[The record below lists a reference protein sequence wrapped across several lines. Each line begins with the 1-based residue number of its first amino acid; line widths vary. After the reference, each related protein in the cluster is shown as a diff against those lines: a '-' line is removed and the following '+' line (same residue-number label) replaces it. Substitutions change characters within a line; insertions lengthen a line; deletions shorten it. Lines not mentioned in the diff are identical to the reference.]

1 MLFVNDLAK
10 EETTSLQEMVRN
22 HPLSW
27 TRMRA
32 NAVILSAKGIPL
44 QHIADICGVRRQTI
58 SIWLKSWEKKG
69 LCGLVDEPRQGRP
82 KKLLTFQEKEVIEIV
97 KKTPRSLN
105 QALIEI
111 EKRWGIKIS
120 KSTLKKLCK
129 KANLS
134 WKRVRKS
141 LRGKRN
147 DKEFYAA
154 LKEIKHLTDQCDNG
168 EIDFYY
174 FDESG
179 FGLEPC
185 VPYAWQEKGKGK
197 QIEIPSSKSSRLNVL
212 GFMNRNCDFESYVFE
227 GSINSE
233 IVIACFDDF
242 AKKLSKKTIVL
253 IDNASIHTS
262 NLFKDNIDKWKNE
275 NLIIYNIPPYSPEL
289 NKIEILWRKIKY
301 EWIDFSAYKTFGSLK
316 KSLNNILSNIGINQK
331 YHINFT

>member
-1 MLFVNDLAK
+1 MLFVSNLTK

-58 SIWLKSWEKKG
+58 SVWLKSWEKKG
-69 LCGLVDEPRQGRP
+69 LCGLVDQPRQGRP
-82 KKLLTFQEKEVIEIV
+82 KKLLTFQEKEIIGIV

-105 QALIEI
+105 QVLTEI

-147 DKEFYAA
+147 DEEFYAA
-154 LKEIKHLTDQCDNG
+154 LKEIKNLIDQCDNG

-179 FGLEPC
+179 FTLEPC
-185 VPYAWQEKGKGK
+185 
-197 QIEIPSSKSSRLNVL
+197 IPSPFKVILMALQKHFKCRNMRGFFIVFDLRFRLLNTP
-212 GFMNRNCDFESYVFE
+212 FMFLKFFKIY
-227 GSINSE
+227 
-233 IVIACFDDF
+233 
-242 AKKLSKKTIVL
+242 LSGK
-253 IDNASIHTS
+253 ID
-262 NLFKDNIDKWKNE
+262 
-275 NLIIYNIPPYSPEL
+275 
-289 NKIEILWRKIKY
+289 
-301 EWIDFSAYKTFGSLK
+301 
-316 KSLNNILSNIGINQK
+316 
-331 YHINFT
+331 

>member
-1 MLFVNDLAK
+1 MLFVSNLSK
-10 EETTSLQEMVRN
+10 VETTSLQEMVRN

-44 QHIADICGVRRQTI
+44 QDIADIYGVRRQTI
-58 SIWLKSWEKKG
+58 SVWLKSWEKKG

-82 KKLLTFQEKEVIEIV
+82 KILLTFQEKEIIEIV

-105 QALIEI
+105 QALTEI

-120 KSTLKKLCK
+120 KSTLKRLCK

-147 DKEFYAA
+147 DEEFYAA
-154 LKEIKHLTDQCDNG
+154 LKEIKKLINQCDSG

-179 FGLEPC
+179 FTLEPC
-185 VPYAWQEKGKGK
+185 VPYAWQEKGK
-197 QIEIPSSKSSRLNVL
+197 QIEIPSSKSNRLNVL
-212 GFMNRNCDFESYVFE
+212 GFINRDCHFESYVFE

-233 IVIACFDDF
+233 IVVACFDDF
-242 AKKLSKKTIVL
+242 NKKLSKKTVIL

-262 NLFKDNIDKWKNE
+262 NLFKDNIKKWKEN

-289 NKIEILWRKIKY
+289 NKIEILWKKIKY
-301 EWIDFSAYKTFGSLK
+301 EWMDFSAYESFSNLK
-316 KSLNNILSNIGINQK
+316 KSLNNILANIGQE